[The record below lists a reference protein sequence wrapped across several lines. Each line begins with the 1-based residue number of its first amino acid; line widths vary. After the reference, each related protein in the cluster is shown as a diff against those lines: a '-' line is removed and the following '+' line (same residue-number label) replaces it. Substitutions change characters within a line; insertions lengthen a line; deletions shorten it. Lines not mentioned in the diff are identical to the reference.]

1 MDVPGS
7 SSDDDKQTERVDDAE
22 RRREE
27 EEIANGFC
35 RFCSYLSL
43 RPESVGRRRF

>member
-7 SSDDDKQTERVDDAE
+7 SSDEDKQTERVDDAD

-27 EEIANGFC
+27 EDIIEGFC
-35 RFCSYLSL
+35 RFCSYSSL
-43 RPESVGRRRF
+43 